1 MNEYVIAFINA
12 DGTYQELTFRGVA
25 EPVAAAMA
33 SGLLAAGFSN
43 VSLTVREMVNRE
55 VSVMPG

>member
-1 MNEYVIAFINA
+1 MNEYVIAFINQ

-33 SGLLAAGFSN
+33 SGLLAAGFGN
-43 VSLTVREMVNRE
+43 VSLTVREMVDRE
-55 VSVMPG
+55 VSVMPE

>member
-1 MNEYVIAFINA
+1 MKEYVIAFINQ
-12 DGTYQELTFRGVA
+12 DGTYQELTFRGVD
-25 EPVAAAMA
+25 ESVASAMA

-55 VSVMPG
+55 VNVMPG